1 MSFNIALTG
10 LNAVSTQLNNI
21 SNNIA
26 NAGTTGFKSSRTQF
40 GSLYAGSM
48 AMGVSV
54 LGSSQTINLG
64 GHHVGTGNA
73 LNMAISGGGF
83 FVAQNAA
90 GDISYTRSGDFG
102 VDKQNRLLNG
112 SGDFLQGYTVDADGR
127 LMVGIVGGMK
137 LQNTSLPARATD
149 GISFVANLDSGKTAI
164 PRTGNPAPPVF
175 DPDDIDSYHDTYTTK
190 IFDSQGN
197 EHTLTQ
203 YFVKRDNNE
212 WDVHYYADNMAVGT
226 PETMIFNASGGLVTP
241 VGQVSL
247 NLTFPGVAPMTVAL
261 DYSRSSQYASAFSVT
276 TNKPNGYAA
285 GEFTSVSIEKDGK
298 IYATYSNGER
308 MIQGQLI
315 LATFPNNQGLL
326 NGNGTTWTETG
337 ESGTP
342 LLGVPGT
349 GLFGDLTPGALE
361 ASNVDMTAELVGLM
375 EGQRNYQ
382 ANSKV
387 LSTDKELTQVL
398 FNAI

>member
-10 LNAVSTQLNNI
+10 LNAVSAQLDNI

-40 GSLYAGSM
+40 GSLYAGNM
-48 AMGVSV
+48 AMGVNV

-64 GHHVGTGNA
+64 GHHVGTGNS

-83 FVAQNAA
+83 FVAQNSA
-90 GDISYTRSGDFG
+90 GNITYTRSGDFG
-102 VDKQNRLLNG
+102 VDKQSRLLSG
-112 SGDFLQGYTVDADGR
+112 TGDFLQGYTVDADGR
-127 LMVGIVGGMK
+127 LMVGIVVDMQ
-137 LQNTSLPARATD
+137 LQNTNLAARATD

-164 PRTGNPAPPVF
+164 PRTGTPTPPTF

-190 IFDSQGN
+190 VFDSQGN
-197 EHTLTQ
+197 QHTLTQ
-203 YFVKRDNNE
+203 YFVKRDDNE
-212 WDVHYYADNMAVGT
+212 WEVYYYADNAAVGAPQT
-226 PETMIFNASGGLVTP
+226 LAFNVSGGLVAP
-241 VGQVSL
+241 VGLVDI

-261 DYSRSSQYASAFSVT
+261 DYSRSSQYASAFAVT
-276 TNKPNGYAA
+276 TNKPNGNTA

-337 ESGTP
+337 ESGVA

-349 GLFGDLTPGALE
+349 GLFGALE
-361 ASNVDMTAELVGLM
+361 TSNVEMTAELVGLM

-387 LSTDKELTQVL
+387 LSTHKELTQVL